1 MKGDASMSGRKVLL
15 AILDGFGYSDSG
27 DFNAV
32 RSAKTEFI
40 SKIYD
45 KKEYPFTLIKTS
57 GMAVGLP
64 EGQMGNSEVGHMNIG
79 AGRVV
84 YQDFTLINK
93 SISDGDF
100 YDNPA
105 LNSAIDNAVKSGG
118 GLHLMGLL
126 SDGGV
131 HSHIEHLFAILRLC
145 ARKNLKNVFLHAF
158 MDGRDTSPTEGK
170 GYLKQT
176 QDFMAAN
183 GAGRIA
189 TITGRYYA
197 MDRDKRWDRI
207 ELAYNALVEGAGET
221 VKDSD
226 IQAAIQA
233 CYDKNETDE
242 FIKPKVIVDGAG
254 NPVAKIKD
262 GDSVFFF
269 NFRADRTRQMTLALT
284 KPADGFGEFQR
295 KTVVKNLFYVTM
307 TQYDEKYSFPVA
319 YRPRALKNILGE
331 IVSGRGF
338 KQLRIAETEKYAH
351 VTYFFNGGEEKVFNG
366 EERVLVQSPKV
377 ATYDLKPEMSAYEVT
392 EELLKKIDENK
403 FDLIVLNYANCDM
416 VGHTGIL
423 AAAEKAVETIDKCLP
438 RVIERFQKVSGGVV
452 LVTADHGN
460 SEKMIDYETRQ
471 PFTEHT
477 TFEVPFIVFD
487 AENKNIKLRQGGKL
501 CDIAPTIL
509 KLMNIEK
516 PAEMEGE
523 SLIS

>member
-1 MKGDASMSGRKVLL
+1 MSGRKVLL
-15 AILDGFGYSDSG
+15 AILDGFGYNESS

-93 SISDGDF
+93 SIEDGDF

-105 LNSAIDNAVKSGG
+105 LNAAIDNALKNNGA
-118 GLHLMGLL
+118 LHLMGLL

-131 HSHIEHLFAILRLC
+131 HSHINHLFAIIRLC
-145 ARKNLKNVFLHAF
+145 ARKNLKSVFLHAF

-170 GYLKQT
+170 GYLKQA
-176 QDFMAAN
+176 QDFMSQT
-183 GAGRIA
+183 GCGKIA
-189 TITGRYYA
+189 TIIGRYYA
-197 MDRDKRWDRI
+197 MDRDKRWERI
-207 ELAYNALVEGAGET
+207 KIAYEALTVGEGE
-221 VKDSD
+221 KIKESQ
-226 IQAAIQA
+226 IQTAIAA
-233 CYDKNETDE
+233 CYDKKETDE
-242 FIKPKVIVDGAG
+242 FILPKVIVDESGEPA
-254 NPVAKIKD
+254 AKIKD
-262 GDSVFFF
+262 NDSVFFF

-284 KPADGFGEFQR
+284 KPEGEFGDFER
-295 KTVVKNLFYVTM
+295 KIVVKNLFYATM
-307 TQYDEKYSFPVA
+307 TQYDEKYKFPVA
-319 YRPRALKNILGE
+319 YKPRLLKNILGE
-331 IVSGRGF
+331 IVSGRGL

-351 VTYFFNGGEEKVFNG
+351 VTYFFNGGEEKVFEG

-438 RVIERFQKVSGGVV
+438 RVIERFQKVTGGVV

-460 SEKMIDYETRQ
+460 SEQMIDYETRQ
-471 PFTEHT
+471 AFTEHT

-487 AENKNIKLRQGGKL
+487 AENKNLKLRSGGKL
-501 CDIAPTIL
+501 CDIAPSIL
-509 KLMNIEK
+509 KLMDIEK
-516 PAEMEGE
+516 PAEMEGV
-523 SLIS
+523 SLI

>member
-1 MKGDASMSGRKVLL
+1 MTGRKVLL
-15 AILDGFGYSDSG
+15 AILDGFGYTDSN

-32 RSAKTEFI
+32 RAAKTEFI
-40 SKIYD
+40 SRIYD

-64 EGQMGNSEVGHMNIG
+64 DGQMGNSEVGHMNIG

-93 SISDGDF
+93 SIEDGDF
-100 YDNPA
+100 YDNQA
-105 LNSAIDNAVKSGG
+105 INQAIDSVLKSGG
-118 GLHLMGLL
+118 SLHLMGLL

-131 HSHIEHLFAILRLC
+131 HSHIKHLFAILRLC
-145 ARKNLKNVFLHAF
+145 ARKNLKKVYLHAF
-158 MDGRDTSPTEGK
+158 MDGRDTSPTEGA
-170 GYLKQT
+170 GYLKQAE
-176 QDFMAAN
+176 DFMAEC
-183 GAGRIA
+183 GAGKIA
-189 TITGRYYA
+189 TIIGRYFA

-207 ELAYNALVEGAGET
+207 KLAYDALTGGIGEA
-221 VKDSD
+221 VPENG
-226 IQAAIQA
+226 IQAAIKA

-242 FIKPKVIVDGAG
+242 FIKPKVILDAAG
-254 NPVAKIKD
+254 KPVATISD

-284 KPADGFGEFQR
+284 KPAGEFAEFER
-295 KTVVKNLFYVTM
+295 KIVLKNLFYVTM
-307 TQYDEKYSFPVA
+307 TQYDEKYCFPVA
-319 YRPRALKNILGE
+319 YKPRALKNILGE
-331 IVSGRGF
+331 LVSNRGL

-351 VTYFFNGGEEKVFNG
+351 VTYFFNGGEEKVFAG
-366 EERVLVQSPKV
+366 EERALIQSPKV

-392 EELLKKIDENK
+392 EELLKRIDENK

-423 AAAEKAVETIDKCLP
+423 EAAVKAVETIDKCLP
-438 RVIERFQKVSGGVV
+438 RVIERFQKVTGGVV

-487 AENKNIKLRQGGKL
+487 AENKNAKLRAGGKL

-509 KLMNIEK
+509 KLMDIEK
-516 PAEMEGE
+516 PAEMEGQ
-523 SLIS
+523 SLIV